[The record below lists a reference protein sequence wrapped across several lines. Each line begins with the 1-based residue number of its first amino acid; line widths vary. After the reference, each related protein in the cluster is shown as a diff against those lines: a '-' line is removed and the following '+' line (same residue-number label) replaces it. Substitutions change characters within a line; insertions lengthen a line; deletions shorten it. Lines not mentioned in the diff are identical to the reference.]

1 MNQPLYPQ
9 REGEPDCRDFLR
21 TGRCK
26 YGDSCKYHHPTG
38 GAKPPSNP
46 NEPPF
51 PIRPNDPPCQY
62 YLKNGT
68 CKFGQTCKFHHPP
81 HLMGKTE
88 LVGQK
93 LSREGLE
100 ALATNGESEQLPHR
114 PSEPDCLYYLK
125 HGRCKYGAT
134 CKYHHPSMQKMRSDS
149 DVSRFVSSQDQV
161 RYRERT
167 SSGTSYVD
175 MRDGPMTVVGKDGK
189 VYTILPDQQRRVV
202 DSVPKNI
209 LGTISNSYPHY
220 NPPASPMEKPVQPT
234 QRYFTP
240 LSSPKIESPSVTSS
254 TLASSFET
262 AGSGFERLPAART
275 QIQNVSVLSFTS
287 FPNLIFRF
295 LILITCIS
303 QTSVRSA
310 SFSHVVSND
319 HRRNGSDPE
328 YSLYPESQMYSTI
341 EPPPHHTLNFR
352 QHNQNTSGGH
362 YSPAYGPSSDGT
374 FSSRKQSFSSDF
386 SSNSLNQ
393 PSRNVDDRDPISFS
407 SLSFQ
412 DTSSPNRNVDDGL
425 SMMTSAL
432 LNMMD
437 TPSNR
442 RGDRQDNTV
451 LQSGSL
457 IATTPPTS
465 NLIHRH
471 EHRRHANKTDDNYG
485 LKQIPHP
492 LWS

>member
-9 REGEPDCRDFLR
+9 REGEPECRDFIR

-26 YGDSCKYHHPTG
+26 YGDSCKYHHPIG
-38 GAKPPSNP
+38 GTKPPSNP

-68 CKFGQTCKFHHPP
+68 CKFGQSCKFHHPP
-81 HLMGKTE
+81 HLMGKTSSTG
-88 LVGQK
+88 LK
-93 LSREGLE
+93 LPREGLE
-100 ALATNGESEQLPHR
+100 ALTTNGENEQLPQR
-114 PSEPDCLYYLK
+114 PTEPECLYYLK

-149 DVSRFVSSQDQV
+149 DVSRLVSSQGQML
-161 RYRERT
+161 YRERT
-167 SSGTSYVD
+167 SSGTSYTD
-175 MRDGPMTVVGKDGK
+175 MRDGSLSVVGKDGK

-220 NPPASPMEKPVQPT
+220 NSSTSTIEKPMQPIR
-234 QRYFTP
+234 RYLTP
-240 LSSPKIESPSVTSS
+240 LSSPKMESPSITSS

-275 QIQNVSVLSFTS
+275 QIQNSS
-287 FPNLIFRF
+287 I
-295 LILITCIS
+295 
-303 QTSVRSA
+303 RSA
-310 SFSHVVSND
+310 SFSHVVSNA

-328 YSLYPESQMYSTI
+328 YNLYSESQMYSTI
-341 EPPPHHTLNFR
+341 EPPPHQAFNFHQNS
-352 QHNQNTSGGH
+352 QHSSSGH
-362 YSPAYGPSSDGT
+362 YSPGFVPSSDGT
-374 FSSRKQSFSSDF
+374 FSSRKHSFSSDF

-393 PSRNVDDRDPISFS
+393 QNRNADDTDPISFS
-407 SLSFQ
+407 FL

-442 RGDRQDNTV
+442 RGDNIQGNSVSPD
-451 LQSGSL
+451 LQTGSL

-471 EHRRHANKTDDNYG
+471 ENHHRANKTDNNCG
-485 LKQIPHP
+485 LKEIPHP
-492 LWS
+492 LWN

>member
-9 REGEPDCRDFLR
+9 REGEPECRDFLR

-26 YGDSCKYHHPTG
+26 YGDSCKYHHPIG
-38 GAKPPSNP
+38 GTKPPSNP

-81 HLMGKTE
+81 HLMGKTAST
-88 LVGQK
+88 GPK
-93 LSREGLE
+93 LHREGLE
-100 ALATNGESEQLPHR
+100 ILATNGESEQLPQR

-134 CKYHHPSMQKMRSDS
+134 CKYHHPIMQKLSSDP
-149 DVSRFVSSQDQV
+149 DMSRFVTSQGQML
-161 RYRERT
+161 YRERT
-167 SSGTSYVD
+167 ASGTSYTD
-175 MRDGPMTVVGKDGK
+175 MRDGPLSVVGQDGK

-220 NPPASPMEKPVQPT
+220 NSSSSTIEKPMQST
-234 QRYFTP
+234 QRFYTP
-240 LSSPKIESPSVTSS
+240 LSSPKMESPSITSS

-262 AGSGFERLPAART
+262 AGSGFERLPAARAQT
-275 QIQNVSVLSFTS
+275 QNSSI
-287 FPNLIFRF
+287 
-295 LILITCIS
+295 
-303 QTSVRSA
+303 RSA
-310 SFSHVVSND
+310 SFSHVVSKD

-328 YSLYPESQMYSTI
+328 YSLYSESQMYSTI
-341 EPPPHHTLNFR
+341 EPPPHHAFHFR
-352 QHNQNTSGGH
+352 QQHQHMSGGH
-362 YSPAYGPSSDGT
+362 YSPAFGPSSDGT
-374 FSSRKQSFSSDF
+374 FSSRKLSFSSDF
-386 SSNSLNQ
+386 SSSNSLPN
-393 PSRNVDDRDPISFS
+393 RNTDDRDPF
-407 SLSFQ
+407 SFQ
-412 DTSSPNRNVDDGL
+412 DASSPNRNVDDGL

-432 LNMMD
+432 LNMID

-442 RGDRQDNTV
+442 RRDNMQDHSV
-451 LQSGSL
+451 SSELQSGSL

-471 EHRRHANKTDDNYG
+471 EHHHRANNSDDNYG
-485 LKQIPHP
+485 LKEIPHP

>member
-1 MNQPLYPQ
+1 MNEPLYPQ
-9 REGEPDCRDFLR
+9 REGEPECRDFLR

-26 YGDSCKYHHPTG
+26 YGDSCKYHHPIG

-88 LVGQK
+88 SVGQK
-93 LSREGLE
+93 LSRESLE
-100 ALATNGESEQLPHR
+100 ALATNGENEQLPQR

-149 DVSRFVSSQDQV
+149 DVSRFVSSQGAL

-175 MRDGPMTVVGKDGK
+175 MRDGPMSVVGKDGK

-220 NPPASPMEKPVQPT
+220 NSSTSTIENPVQST

-240 LSSPKIESPSVTSS
+240 LSSPKIESPSITSS

-275 QIQNVSVLSFTS
+275 QIQNA
-287 FPNLIFRF
+287 
-295 LILITCIS
+295 
-303 QTSVRSA
+303 SVRSA

-341 EPPPHHTLNFR
+341 EPPPHHTFNFR
-352 QHNQNTSGGH
+352 QNNQNTSGGH

-374 FSSRKQSFSSDF
+374 YSSRKQSFSSDF

-393 PSRNVDDRDPISFS
+393 SNRNADDRDPISFS
-407 SLSFQ
+407 SFSFQ
-412 DTSSPNRNVDDGL
+412 DPSSPNRNVDDGL

-442 RGDRQDNTV
+442 HGDRQDNIG

-471 EHRRHANKTDDNYG
+471 EHHHRANKSDDNYD